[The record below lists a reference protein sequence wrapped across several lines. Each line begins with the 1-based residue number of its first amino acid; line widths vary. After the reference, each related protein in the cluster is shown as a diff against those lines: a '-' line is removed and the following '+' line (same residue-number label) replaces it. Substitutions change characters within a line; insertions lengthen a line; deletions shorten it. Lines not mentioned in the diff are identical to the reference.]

1 MKRFKFIVILIALI
15 SSCQTMTFEEPNNG
29 DENTSS
35 KGEKT
40 MYFKLTGFNVTNLD
54 KLPTENGEETK
65 ATTQS
70 NATDH
75 LLLGIYDMEGE
86 LVDSIIYQN
95 KTDSNI
101 SYGTFS
107 HTLKYGK
114 YTILALGWNGS
125 QQCHVQSLDS
135 IYFSE
140 DWVPNT
146 FICRQNV
153 IVNESYSET
162 RTLSLKRCIARFV
175 LTFKDNI
182 IPENLSKFVVSFSGA
197 GNTLSSETKHC
208 TQIQD
213 FSREIPVTIDPSK
226 ITSLTSYCFLPND
239 SAGISIDITAHDI
252 NGDTISQRIFN
263 EVPMKINYS
272 TQYTGNFFDYTTA
285 TGSVIFETEYDGE
298 INKEF

>member
-1 MKRFKFIVILIALI
+1 M
-15 SSCQTMTFEEPNNG
+15 SFEEPDNG
-29 DENTSS
+29 NENTSH

-40 MYFKLTGFNVTNLD
+40 MFFRLTGFSITNLD
-54 KLPTENGEETK
+54 EISAQNGDETK

-75 LLLGIYDMEGE
+75 LLLGIYDMEGA
-86 LVDSIIYQN
+86 LVDSIIYQH

-125 QQCHVQSLDS
+125 QQCHVHSLDS

-140 DWVPNT
+140 NWVPNT
-146 FICRQNV
+146 FLCRQNI
-153 IVNESYSET
+153 IVNETYSDT

-175 LTFKDNI
+175 LSFKDNI
-182 IPENLSKFVVSFSGA
+182 IPEELSKFVVTLSGA
-197 GNTLSSETKHC
+197 GNTLNSNTRHC
-208 TQIQD
+208 TQIQN

-239 SAGISIDITAHDI
+239 STGISINITAHDI
-252 NGDTISQRIFN
+252 NGGTISQRTFSD
-263 EVPMKINYS
+263 VPMKINYS
-272 TQYTGNFFDYTTA
+272 TQYTGYFFDYCTSTENI
-285 TGSVIFETEYDGE
+285 TFETDYDGE
-298 INKEF
+298 INREF